1 MPYFENLFPSFKL
14 EDDWTTATQNVYGF
28 IARDGYDYPDY
39 TYLQLYM
46 DDSGIYPNMFFHP
59 QYAALAAWSTVAYSD
74 YHAATLS
81 VRERFGDS
89 FSLDFNYTFS
99 KSIDNAS
106 GLQDTLAYDTAFINN
121 SIRPDD
127 NKGISDFD
135 MTHIVNWNSVWQL
148 PFGRGHR
155 FLGSASPA
163 AEAFLGGWQVSTI
176 FRWNS
181 GIPVNAPF
189 DAEVWATNWNVQSW
203 GSLTQP
209 LEASPTKS
217 GDHPNMFGNPQ
228 AAYQSFRNAKPGE
241 TGQRNLFRASSFV
254 TFDFQLAKCWKMP
267 YNEDHKVQ
275 LRWEVFNL
283 TNTQRLAGPN
293 ITSRAGWGLAVDPQ
307 LNEPADDFGRIVEIQ
322 GTPRIMQFA
331 LRYDF

>member
-1 MPYFENLFPSFKL
+1 
-14 EDDWTTATQNVYGF
+14 
-28 IARDGYDYPDY
+28 
-39 TYLQLYM
+39 M